1 MQSVSFKNKA
11 FLQGNTLLQRAV
23 RNKKINKESTDR
35 KKKEERLEVSR
46 QFFLFLPH
54 SSSTCFRVVF
64 CRCRPDGAFPSRT
77 GLTSSHEGIN
87 PHPLRQHQQR
97 EKKNTSRKKKKLIM
111 WFRIWKSSFQCC
123 FFLPSLNSLSFFFV
137 KWNRC
142 RPSRAPFLNGRHK
155 RICCTSSLKEE
166 KKKTNEIRLN
176 FSVYKIH
183 HFNFQQVLLK
193 RRISEIDKPERLYAH
208 PRHVSLPK
216 ETGWACICPGKDFS
230 RPTNRRLI
238 STALQR

>member
-97 EKKNTSRKKKKLIM
+97 EKKNKQKKKETDHVVSHLKILISM
-111 WFRIWKSSFQCC
+111 LFFSSLFELAQFFFRKMEQMSSFPGAI
-123 FFLPSLNSLSFFFV
+123 F
-137 KWNRC
+137 KW
-142 RPSRAPFLNGRHK
+142 
-155 RICCTSSLKEE
+155 TS
-166 KKKTNEIRLN
+166 
-176 FSVYKIH
+176 
-183 HFNFQQVLLK
+183 
-193 RRISEIDKPERLYAH
+193 
-208 PRHVSLPK
+208 
-216 ETGWACICPGKDFS
+216 
-230 RPTNRRLI
+230 
-238 STALQR
+238 